1 MLQVGQALFQLITL
15 PARCIKTVSQKPH
28 HDDAQRARRD
38 QESERQ
44 EEIGPTPPGRLT
56 IRRPHHDTDRW
67 MFAQKP
73 HDIWRVGIRDG
84 VVLALVGDRGHLERL
99 IVRVD
104 DNGSHFAPLQLAGE
118 AASGRSGVRVR
129 GAGWR
134 CAPVHRELDDH
145 GDNEYAFRICNGLGS
160 TAGYGTD
167 EDEPLC
173 TAGTSAARVDR
184 ILSVD
189 DLVAAPA
196 WLRQAQPSDPTSLL
210 HHPGPRGCQIHL
222 SFVAGLRGQQRG
234 MANEPISAPPAA
246 QRVRRDMLDEGR
258 RLVDAAR
265 SEGITLRLLGGLGV
279 REHCR
284 TLELCE
290 RDYSDLDMVALGR
303 QARHLA
309 ALFAGFGYAENYEVS
324 TATANG
330 TLQFVRPCEHD
341 GGLGLGRAHTDDHID
356 VFLDTF
362 RMDHDIALAKRLQ
375 IEPYTVSLGD
385 LLLTKLQI
393 FKLNEKDLRD
403 IVTLLGDFDVG
414 EEDGPQVID
423 GSYVG
428 ELCAGDWGLFYDVA
442 MNLKRVEEGAATFG
456 LSEAQV
462 ARVRHGVM
470 RLIAAIDGAPKS
482 ARWRLRARVGTRKN
496 WHSELDGQE

>member
-1 MLQVGQALFQLITL
+1 
-15 PARCIKTVSQKPH
+15 
-28 HDDAQRARRD
+28 
-38 QESERQ
+38 
-44 EEIGPTPPGRLT
+44 
-56 IRRPHHDTDRW
+56 
-67 MFAQKP
+67 
-73 HDIWRVGIRDG
+73 
-84 VVLALVGDRGHLERL
+84 
-99 IVRVD
+99 
-104 DNGSHFAPLQLAGE
+104 
-118 AASGRSGVRVR
+118 
-129 GAGWR
+129 
-134 CAPVHRELDDH
+134 
-145 GDNEYAFRICNGLGS
+145 
-160 TAGYGTD
+160 
-167 EDEPLC
+167 
-173 TAGTSAARVDR
+173 
-184 ILSVD
+184 
-189 DLVAAPA
+189 
-196 WLRQAQPSDPTSLL
+196 
-210 HHPGPRGCQIHL
+210 
-222 SFVAGLRGQQRG
+222 
-234 MANEPISAPPAA
+234 
-246 QRVRRDMLDEGR
+246 MLDEGR

-341 GGLGLGRAHTDDHID
+341 GGPGLGRAHTDDHID